1 MLGFFKASRISQ
13 DESESVL
20 KSQDE
25 VITRKPERRETESD
39 EDKQALHRWALDL
52 QMIYRIYKYKCGA
65 TCISLIS
72 N

>member
-1 MLGFFKASRISQ
+1 MHEMSRNVLGFFKASRISQ

-39 EDKQALHRWALDL
+39 EDK
-52 QMIYRIYKYKCGA
+52 
-65 TCISLIS
+65 
-72 N
+72 